1 MLNCEACSWK
11 GVFQAK
17 TSVVVQ
23 VIYEIG
29 SPVLRQVCYEGIPMA
44 RCYGWLNPCVAVCYV
59 LHNLGFPDE
68 HHFSPLK
75 AIRGK
80 GVRWNGDVPLN
91 CWVAS
96 LKDKRIDL

>member
-1 MLNCEACSWK
+1 MLNCEACRWK

-17 TSVVVQ
+17 SSVVVQ
-23 VIYEIG
+23 VIHEVS
-29 SPVLRQVCYEGIPMA
+29 SPVFRQVGYEGIPMA

-59 LHNLGFPDE
+59 LHDLGFPDE
-68 HHFSPLK
+68 QHFSPLK

-80 GVRWNGDVPLN
+80 GVRWHWDVPLN

>member
-1 MLNCEACSWK
+1 MLNCEARRWK
-11 GVFQAK
+11 GVFQAQAPCVAQIVRK
-17 TSVVVQ
+17 VS
-23 VIYEIG
+23 
-29 SPVLRQVCYEGIPMA
+29 SPVVRQVGYEGIPMA
-44 RCYGWLNPCVAVCYV
+44 RCDGRLNPCVAVCYV
-59 LHNLGFPDE
+59 LHDLGFPDE

-80 GVRWNGDVPLN
+80 GVRWHRDVPLN